1 MNSTKL
7 FNRLRDYLKRMCDSV
22 DEIKGNLMTRY
33 SSRALKR
40 DNFVK
45 KYDLD
50 YREEIF
56 IDDFFIKIFIKYVNE
71 MEKILNKTGFFK
83 NFYKKYMA
91 DSIKLANSRDF
102 LDHSSLDA
110 IMLPIEASLFR
121 FFNYGESIEKNKLR
135 NKIVRK
141 IRKKINRIEI
151 SCSCFDFG
159 KETFETHMKFK
170 DLFNK
175 KTYPSLSNLHQ
186 QMTELN
192 EFLDYIFEEMFF
204 KTSFAILLV
213 EFIKKALKEGS
224 KLIKDTNFNQ
234 LKEDMYLYFVRNT
247 GSYITVYDLLSNSYN
262 KIRDFIKSFSDVK
275 KKYDN
280 ISETTEEESKT
291 SFVESVSDIIKN
303 SDIISV
309 LETLHEF
316 CYRNYKIV
324 MLSSDEAKNIS
335 DEILLILNK
344 LKKINID
351 DYNVLCS
358 SLVHLSLNVD
368 CMWKKIKEIIQTKK
382 SFELSELFNEYI
394 ENSIN
399 NNESRLFS
407 NPVFRKYIKGGN
419 IVK

>member
-7 FNRLRDYLKRMCDSV
+7 FNKISNYLNQMCNSV
-22 DEIKGNLMTRY
+22 DEIKGNYMKRY
-33 SSRALKR
+33 LLRTI
-40 DNFVK
+40 K
-45 KYDLD
+45 KDISMNTYYIDCETESLI
-50 YREEIF
+50 EEFFINIF
-56 IDDFFIKIFIKYVNE
+56 IEYVNE
-71 MEKILNKTGFFK
+71 MEKILNKTRFFK

-91 DSIKLANSRDF
+91 DSIKLTNSRDF

-121 FFNYGESIEKNKLR
+121 FFNYGESIENNKLR
-135 NKIVRK
+135 NKIVHK
-141 IRKKINRIEI
+141 IYKKINRIKI
-151 SCSCFDFG
+151 SCYDFPEDSS
-159 KETFETHMKFK
+159 KTYMKFK
-170 DLFNK
+170 DIFNK
-175 KTYPSLSNLHQ
+175 KTYPSLNDSDRQLK
-186 QMTELN
+186 ELN
-192 EFLDYIFEEMFF
+192 EYIDYIFKEMFF
-204 KTSFAILLV
+204 KSSITILFV
-213 EFIKKALKEGS
+213 EFIRKALKENN
-224 KLIKDTNFNQ
+224 KTIKDPNFNE
-234 LKEDMYLYFVRNT
+234 LKNDIYLYFIRNT

-303 SDIISV
+303 SDMISV

-351 DYNVLCS
+351 DYNVTLG
-358 SLVHLSLNVD
+358 SLIHLNIIIERV
-368 CMWKKIKEIIQTKK
+368 WNKIKGIIQTKK
-382 SFELSELFNEYI
+382 TFDLSELFDEYI
-394 ENSIN
+394 MDSIN
-399 NNESRLFS
+399 NNKSRLFS
-407 NPVFRKYIKGGN
+407 NPVFTKYIKGRN
-419 IVK
+419 I

>member
-56 IDDFFIKIFIKYVNE
+56 IDDFFINIFCVYVNE
-71 MEKILNKTGFFK
+71 MAKILNKNGFFK
-83 NFYKKYMA
+83 KFYKKYIA

-102 LDHSSLDA
+102 LNHSSLDA
-110 IMLPIEASLFR
+110 IMLPIEAALFR
-121 FFNYGESIEKNKLR
+121 FFNYGKSIECRKLR

-291 SFVESVSDIIKN
+291 SFVESVS
-303 SDIISV
+303 V